1 MARLLVVEDDADQS
15 ELRRLLF
22 ERAGHEVEI
31 AASAREAERACA
43 ARPPD
48 VVIMDLHLPQ
58 AGDGAA
64 LIRRLR
70 KLSPAPRIVVLSGFV
85 AELKASPE
93 AQMVDAVVSKPCRSA
108 RLMEIVSRLAVC
120 FVCVVALAAQT
131 NIPFRVSQ
139 PAEVVAEIE
148 MSSPGADWSGPG
160 QEAALATLAVD
171 GKPRQQ
177 VMLFA
182 GAGAHTYRVF
192 LGALAPGEHSL
203 GLERDSRYSAPGAGL
218 EVARASFQEVPA
230 TDAVVAN
237 APVLFARA
245 NTVGKFSDVPL
256 LLYCER
262 LREDGRD
269 LLQYTMI
276 FSNED
281 GGTSTRALMARW
293 GRTTDIEYVYRVWL
307 DPGGAPARA
316 TIQTKDHKEV
326 DYRGPR
332 DGAHPLLIPI
342 TDNNMVAPGGSSPI
356 RYQLAPVVVDL
367 AAASREEVMDRHPIL
382 YRVMAQELAREGKLR
397 PFGVQDGEK
406 ISDPRNYL
414 YIEARIANRDS
425 RSAFLVRLKGERRW
439 RVSHLGKIELAI
451 ERDGWVRS
459 TVELPPGTT
468 PAQVAEFGFECFT
481 KEKTPAGACRIEEIG
496 KLFFLDRE
504 YRPGASL
511 LSLKPAADVPS
522 GEILT
527 WSFESK

>member
-1 MARLLVVEDDADQS
+1 W
-15 ELRRLLF
+15 
-22 ERAGHEVEI
+22 
-31 AASAREAERACA
+31 
-43 ARPPD
+43 
-48 VVIMDLHLPQ
+48 
-58 AGDGAA
+58 
-64 LIRRLR
+64 
-70 KLSPAPRIVVLSGFV
+70 
-85 AELKASPE
+85 
-93 AQMVDAVVSKPCRSA
+93 
-108 RLMEIVSRLAVC
+108 
-120 FVCVVALAAQT
+120 
-131 NIPFRVSQ
+131 SQ
-139 PAEVVAEIE
+139 P
-148 MSSPGADWSGPG
+148 GR
-160 QEAALATLAVD
+160 EAALVSLTVD
-171 GKPRQQ
+171 GKARHN
-177 VMLFA
+177 VMLYA
-182 GAGAHTYRVF
+182 GAEQYAYRVF
-192 LGALAPGEHSL
+192 LGALGAGGHAL
-203 GLERDSRYSAPGAGL
+203 AVERDARYSAPGAGL
-218 EVARASFQEVPA
+218 EVAGASFEEVPA

-237 APVLFARA
+237 APVLLARA
-245 NTVGKFSDVPL
+245 NTVGGFSDVPL
-256 LLYCER
+256 LVYCER
-262 LREDGRD
+262 EGP
-269 LLQYTMI
+269 LLQYTAI

-326 DYRGPR
+326 EYRGPR
-332 DGAHPLLIPI
+332 DGAHPLLVPI

-367 AAASREEVMDRHPIL
+367 AAASREEVMDCHPIL
-382 YRVMAQELAREGKLR
+382 YRVMAQELAREDKLR
-397 PFGVQDGEK
+397 PFGVLDGEK

-468 PAQVAEFGFECFT
+468 PAQVAEFGFECLT
-481 KEKTPAGACRIEEIG
+481 KEKMPAGACRIEEIG

-504 YRPGASL
+504 YRPDTSFW
-511 LSLKPAADVPS
+511 SLKPAADVPS